1 MAPQVAARRID
12 ANMDT
17 VTPPTTPPV
26 LTEVRRIADKE
37 LAPLVVEIDR
47 EGLYPED
54 ILRAAG
60 KAGAFRQHLPRAN
73 PDGAGMAATIEA
85 MAILGEHCLST
96 AFLGWC
102 QNACAYYMEVSDNT
116 FLKRTVL
123 PRVAAG
129 ERLGGT
135 ALSNPMKTFSGIER
149 LLLKGQAV
157 KGGYRVNGRLPW
169 VSNLG
174 DGHLFGAIF
183 QLDDGQSTVMAMMD
197 CAWEGLSISQNVS
210 FTALEGTRTFNVS
223 FDDVFVPEDWVLA
236 DPATAIVAKIK
247 PGFILMQAGMAI
259 GLVRDCVAIMRR
271 ANRTLDH
278 VNRFLDDPP
287 DDIEWALFAAEEEVR
302 ALAATPLETDQE
314 FLRRVLAVRA
324 GASELSLKAAQSAML
339 HAGAR
344 GYVAQAA
351 AQRRVREAYFVA
363 IVTPA
368 LKHLRKE
375 LANLS

>member
-47 EGLYPED
+47 EGRYPED

-287 DDIEWALFAAEEEVR
+287 DDIEWALFVAEEEVR

>member
-1 MAPQVAARRID
+1 MTSQVAARRIY
-12 ANMDT
+12 AQPGP
-17 VTPPTTPPV
+17 VTPPAASPL
-26 LTEVRRIADKE
+26 LTEIRRIADKE
-37 LAPLVVEIDR
+37 LAPQVVEIDR
-47 EGLYPED
+47 DGHYPED
-54 ILRAAG
+54 ILRSAG
-60 KAGAFRQHLPRAN
+60 AAGAFRQHLPRAN
-73 PDGAGMAATIEA
+73 PSGDGMAATIEA

-102 QNACAYYMEVSDNT
+102 QNACAYYMELSDNT
-116 FLKRTVL
+116 FLKRTIL

-135 ALSNPMKTFSGIER
+135 ALSNPMKSFSGIER
-149 LLLKGQAV
+149 LLLKGKAV
-157 KGGYRVNGRLPW
+157 KGGFRVSGRLPW

-183 QLDDGQSTVMAMMD
+183 QLADSQHTVMAMTD
-197 CAWEGLSISQNVS
+197 CAWEGLSITQNVS
-210 FTALEGTRTFNVS
+210 FTALEGTRTFCVR

-236 DPATAIVAKIK
+236 DPADAIVPKIK

-271 ANRTLDH
+271 ANRRLDH

-287 DDIEWALFAAEEEVR
+287 DEIESALFTAEEEVGT
-302 ALAATPLETDQE
+302 LAATPLETDRD
-314 FLRRVLAVRA
+314 FLRRVLSVRA
-324 GASELSLKAAQSAML
+324 DASELSLKAAQSAML

-344 GYVAQAA
+344 GYVAQSA
-351 AQRRVREAYFVA
+351 AQRRLRESYFVA